1 MKLIIAGG
9 RDYYFAASDKAKL
22 DAIRLQVREVVCGGA
37 RGADLE
43 GAAWAVRRKIP
54 VKHFYPNWDKYG
66 KRAGMLRNEQM
77 GEYADAVALFP
88 GGKGT
93 QNMFEVAKRR
103 GLQIFDFRTNT
114 LF

>member
-9 RDYYFAASDKAKL
+9 RDYELTVQDYSKL
-22 DAIRLQVREVVCGGA
+22 NRILPRVTEIVSGGA
-37 RGADLE
+37 RGADACGEL
-43 GAAWAVRRKIP
+43 WATLNHITLKRFPADWKR
-54 VKHFYPNWDKYG
+54 YG

-77 GEYADAVALFP
+77 GKYADAVALFP

-93 QNMFEVAKRR
+93 QNMFKIAKRN

-114 LF
+114 LL